1 MQELKINLN
10 LVTSL
15 FFLLLSFLIYF
26 NALNNSFV
34 LDDNF
39 LIVKNAYIKNI
50 SLIPRLFKTD
60 IFYFSSHDLSPANL
74 YYRPLQELSYSA
86 DYFFWKL
93 NPLGYHLTNI
103 LLHGL
108 NSFILFLLI
117 SLIFKDKVL
126 ALLASILFCIHPI
139 QVSVA
144 GYITGRGQLL
154 ETFFMLLSLFCV
166 VSYFMY
172 QKKFHYI
179 LSLLLF
185 VCALFSREGA
195 VLLPLFVIICALFL
209 SVDKKKILIY
219 LIPYAL
225 IGLSYFVLRSRF
237 MPCSKCN
244 FANILSL
251 GKISSFI
258 WLTQEYLG
266 QLILPAGLRTLFF
279 RNDIFLKHVLL
290 FLSFVITVYCL
301 VKSLVFKKRIFMFA
315 IILYFIGLIP
325 TINLIDHI
333 SYFGT
338 ILCEHYVYFASIG
351 LFIIIAYLIIQLSY
365 RFNKL
370 AKACVVACF
379 SFYICLTIVNNANYK
394 DEMTF
399 YNHILSVDK
408 QRSFVR
414 VNLGNVYYSNK
425 MYDKAIE
432 QAKLML
438 AAEPGSWDAYLLL
451 GNIFKAKG
459 DIRKAIEFY
468 KKTIAF
474 NPVGVEGYLSLGI
487 TLAESDYNKEAETV
501 LRGALIKFPDST
513 DIMRNLGALY
523 ANTGELEKAIKVWQ
537 QALILNPDD
546 KIIKNN
552 IRIAKELLKR
562 NY

>member
-10 LVTSL
+10 LVTCL
-15 FFLLLSFLIYF
+15 FFLLLSCLIYF

-60 IFYFSSHDLSPANL
+60 IFYFGSRGLSPANL
-74 YYRPLQELSYSA
+74 YYRPLQELSYSV

-93 NPLGYHLTNI
+93 NPLGYRLTNI
-103 LLHGL
+103 LFHSL

-117 SLIFKDKVL
+117 SLIFKDKAL
-126 ALLASILFCIHPI
+126 ALLTSILFCIHPI
-139 QVSVA
+139 QVSLVA
-144 GYITGRGQLL
+144 YITGRGQLL
-154 ETFFMLLSLFCV
+154 ETFFMLLSLFCAV
-166 VSYFMY
+166 RYFMY
-172 QKKFHYI
+172 QKKPYYMA
-179 LSLLLF
+179 SLLLF

-209 SVDKKKILIY
+209 SIDKKKILIY

-244 FANILSL
+244 FVNILSW
-251 GKISSFI
+251 GKISGFI
-258 WLTQEYLG
+258 WLTQEYLS
-266 QLILPAGLRTLFF
+266 QLILPAGLRILYFGNGILL
-279 RNDIFLKHVLL
+279 RQVLL
-290 FLSFVITVYCL
+290 FLSFVITAYCL
-301 VKSLVFKKRIFMFA
+301 IKAAVFKKKIFLFA

-325 TINLIDHI
+325 TVNLIDHI
-333 SYFGT
+333 GYFGT
-338 ILCEHYVYFASIG
+338 ILSEHYVYFSSIG

-370 AKACVVACF
+370 AKACIVVCF
-379 SFYICLTIVNNANYK
+379 SFYICLTIVNNTNYK
-394 DEMTF
+394 DEMAF
-399 YNHILSVDK
+399 YNHILNVDK
-408 QRSFVR
+408 QHSFVR
-414 VNLGNVYYSNK
+414 VNLGNAYYTNK

-432 QAKLML
+432 QAKFTL
-438 AAEPGSWDAYLLL
+438 AAEPDSWDAYLLL
-451 GNIFKAKG
+451 GNIFKARG
-459 DIRKAIEFY
+459 DIRKAIGFY

-474 NPVGVEGYLSLGI
+474 NSVGVEGYLALGI
-487 TLAESDYNKEAETV
+487 TLAESDYTKEAETV
-501 LRGALIKFPDST
+501 LRDALIRFPDSV

-523 ANTGELEKAIKVWQ
+523 GNTGKLEEAIKIWQ
-537 QALILNPDD
+537 QALILEPDD
-546 KIIKNN
+546 KIIKDN
-552 IRIAKELLKR
+552 IHIAKELLKR